1 MVSRGFGE
9 INDTGSL
16 LVRITRVP
24 ETPHTALSVE
34 GEEDFWRHGCKG
46 QLSIHITGNTEKRAT
61 NIVLVN
67 GMRVPIGDVP
77 FSLFLR
83 LVVESFRNRKATV
96 SKGRLR
102 NAGYISAD
110 GEYQSIHRLR
120 EAFAV
125 ALDGL
130 DPRNFIESCE
140 HRSLR
145 LSTHPLITYDKK
157 KLLQHRN
164 GRVRRLAGRLP

>member
-24 ETPHTALSVE
+24 ETRQTALSVE
-34 GEEDFWRHGCKG
+34 DQEDCRCNGYET
-46 QLSIHITGNTEKRAT
+46 QLSIHITGNAEKRAT

-83 LVVESFRNRKATV
+83 LVVESFRNKKATV

-120 EAFAV
+120 EAFTV
-125 ALDGL
+125 ALDSL
-130 DPRNFIESCE
+130 DPRDFIESCE

-164 GRVRRLAGRLP
+164 GRIRRLAGKLP